1 LQKYFID
8 FINKYLLI
16 IRYKRSLAASI
27 IILFV
32 AFGVAIFLLVN
43 LVCNNEQ
50 DPLERAVSEVLG
62 DPRLTLRSKL
72 GIWVEVLDQPDFV
85 IKSEYVYKTTELFWL
100 NHGIGVQTYGWVYD
114 DSGVKVYEGKK
125 IREIFLPIKHKVPSY
140 FSKRIGNTSSL
151 RNSDLQIEF
160 KKSIT
165 NLKAR
170 DNPQRTYNP
179 IEFIYLYYKQDP
191 SDHGYYKMPIFFA
204 KTAIHT
210 YESQLSNVKRSKYD
224 LDWIVLRDI
233 SLFDIENFY
242 YGHKRAI
249 NMFTKE

>member
-1 LQKYFID
+1 MQKYFID

-160 KKSIT
+160 KS
-165 NLKAR
+165 
-170 DNPQRTYNP
+170 
-179 IEFIYLYYKQDP
+179 
-191 SDHGYYKMPIFFA
+191 
-204 KTAIHT
+204 
-210 YESQLSNVKRSKYD
+210 KR
-224 LDWIVLRDI
+224 
-233 SLFDIENFY
+233 
-242 YGHKRAI
+242 
-249 NMFTKE
+249 